1 MVFALS
7 LIFIPVEIVSSLTL
21 NLLGILLNKLDTTE
35 RNYVSSIILA
45 EKSAMAHC
53 LIRSLAL
60 RSIMIALFPNSK
72 EMVAEIPFTL
82 R

>member
-7 LIFIPVEIVSSLTL
+7 LIFIPIEIVSSLTL

-45 EKSAMAHC
+45 GKISESALSHQESRLAFRGD
-53 LIRSLAL
+53 RSP
-60 RSIMIALFPNSK
+60 S
-72 EMVAEIPFTL
+72 E
-82 R
+82 

>member
-1 MVFALS
+1 MVFVLS

-45 EKSAMAHC
+45 GKIGDSTLSHQESRLAFHGD
-53 LIRSLAL
+53 RSL
-60 RSIMIALFPNSK
+60 S
-72 EMVAEIPFTL
+72 E
-82 R
+82 